1 MTDVRGGVYPFCRA
15 CTASSTAWRAPDA
28 ITRLSGIGSRFY
40 GHRDVCPD
48 CGSSVR
54 MLYSTFLLVPVARRG
69 RFRIIKTGG
78 RSFVGRRLLD
88 RPMAVPGLPPQDP
101 PASEFKNHPEL
112 VDATYE
118 QAEAHWS
125 AKDSAG
131 ALPLYEVSL
140 AACEKVLKADDP
152 ATLQVRLRVAQ
163 ALLATGDYASA
174 IGWYELITP
183 QLTRVFGPEHD
194 LARIAIEGV
203 TGAQLMVGGP
213 RAEAKLLTELLDRD
227 EKTLGRQHPKV
238 LRTRAALGRA
248 TMFAGQLGAAI
259 QVLEATLADSTD
271 GLGADHPDTET
282 FRSILLE
289 ACDAADSR
297 GKKKDRE
304 LSAAARD
311 RWSLAPKAD

>member
-15 CTASSTAWRAPDA
+15 CTTTSTAWRAPDS
-28 ITRLSGIGSRFY
+28 ITRLSGIGNRFY
-40 GHRDVCPD
+40 GHVDVCPD

-54 MLYSTFLLVPVARRG
+54 TLYSTFLLIPVARRG

-78 RSFVGRRLLD
+78 RSYVGRRLLD
-88 RPMAVPGLPPQDP
+88 RPAAVPASLSQEP
-101 PASEFKNHPEL
+101 PASEFKDHPEL

-118 QAEAHWS
+118 QAEAHW
-125 AKDSAG
+125 AARDSAG
-131 ALPLYEVSL
+131 ALPLYETSL

-163 ALLATGDYASA
+163 VLLATGDYASA
-174 IGWYELITP
+174 IGWFELITP
-183 QLTRVFGPEHD
+183 QLIRVFGSGHD
-194 LARIAIEGV
+194 LTRIAVEGE

-213 RAEAKLLTELLDRD
+213 RAEMKVLTELLDQD
-227 EKTLGRQHPKV
+227 EKTLGGQHPKV

-248 TMFAGQLGAAI
+248 TMFAGQLGAGV
-259 QVLEATLADSTD
+259 QVLELTLADGIE
-271 GLGADHPDTET
+271 GLGADHPDTEI
-282 FRSILLE
+282 FRGMLLE
-289 ACDAADSR
+289 ACDAADNH

-311 RWSLAPKAD
+311 RWTLAPKAD

>member
-28 ITRLSGIGSRFY
+28 ATRLSGMGSRFY

-54 MLYSTFLLVPVARRG
+54 TLYSTFLLIPVAFRG
-69 RFRIIKTGG
+69 RFRIIRTGG

-88 RPMAVPGLPPQDP
+88 RPAAVPAYSEEPPP
-101 PASEFKNHPEL
+101 SEFKDHPEL

-118 QAEAHWS
+118 QAEAHW
-125 AKDSAG
+125 AARDSAG
-131 ALPLYEVSL
+131 ALPLYETSL
-140 AACEKVLKADDP
+140 AACEKVLRADDP

-174 IGWYELITP
+174 IGWFELITP
-183 QLTRVFGPEHD
+183 QLNRVFGADHK
-194 LARIAIEGV
+194 LTRIAVEGE

-213 RAEAKLLTELLDRD
+213 RAEMKLLSELVEQD
-227 EKTLGRQHPKV
+227 EQTLGRQNPKV

-248 TMFAGQLGAAI
+248 TMFADQLGAAV
-259 QVLEATLADSTD
+259 QVLEMTLADSIE
-271 GLGADHPDTET
+271 GLGNSHPDTET
-282 FRSILLE
+282 YRSFLLE
-289 ACDAADSR
+289 ACEAADLR
-297 GKKKDRE
+297 GKRKDRE
-304 LSAAARD
+304 LSAAARH
-311 RWSLAPKAD
+311 RRTLAPKAD